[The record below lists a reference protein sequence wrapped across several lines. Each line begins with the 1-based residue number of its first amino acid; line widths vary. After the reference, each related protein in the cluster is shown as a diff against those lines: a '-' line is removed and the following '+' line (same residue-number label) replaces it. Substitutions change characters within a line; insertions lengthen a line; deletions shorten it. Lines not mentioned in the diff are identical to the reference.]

1 MMCLQILRYQDTN
14 LWNNAEKLFFQ
25 PILDHI
31 TMYISVSELLELGS
45 FLMLSVLG
53 SVHNDDIV
61 AINSFFLKW
70 SVNES
75 KLHWCIGAYDDS
87 EAIFFLDGQVSKVL
101 WLVVEWQSRTCSHC
115 CLLGLLRPIH
125 AAKTF
130 EISGKGVN
138 IDLSLLENVISKF
151 FPVSASVFHQANAH
165 EPSFEFWK
173 VTLIT
178 Q

>member
-14 LWNNAEKLFFQ
+14 LWNNAEKLSFQ

-75 KLHWCIGAYDDS
+75 KLHWFIGAYDDS
-87 EAIFFLDGQVSKVL
+87 ETIFFLMDKYLKYFG
-101 WLVVEWQSRTCSHC
+101 WLLSDKAEHVR
-115 CLLGLLRPIH
+115 I
-125 AAKTF
+125 AAF
-130 EISGKGVN
+130 
-138 IDLSLLENVISKF
+138 
-151 FPVSASVFHQANAH
+151 
-165 EPSFEFWK
+165 
-173 VTLIT
+173 
-178 Q
+178 

>member
-1 MMCLQILRYQDTN
+1 MTSLIVSDKKILSLIESLTTLNLVDVKVSVRLFTYQLSNPRVYLMMCLQILRYQDTN
-14 LWNNAEKLFFQ
+14 LWNNAEKLSFQ

-87 EAIFFLDGQVSKVL
+87 ETIFFLMDKYLKYFG
-101 WLVVEWQSRTCSHC
+101 WLLSDKAEHVR
-115 CLLGLLRPIH
+115 I
-125 AAKTF
+125 AAF
-130 EISGKGVN
+130 
-138 IDLSLLENVISKF
+138 
-151 FPVSASVFHQANAH
+151 
-165 EPSFEFWK
+165 
-173 VTLIT
+173 
-178 Q
+178 